1 MKYIVGD
8 KFKINMID
16 YNSVIQQDDIIEI
29 TECHPETS
37 QQYAHYKIIVNDND
51 RSSTI
56 LARILDEANVTFS
69 YNDINDINYMIFNIN
84 DNINKL
90 KSLL

>member
-1 MKYIVGD
+1 MKYKIGD

-16 YNSVIQQDDIIEI
+16 YNAFVKLDDIVEI

-37 QQYAHYKIIVNDND
+37 QQYAHYKIKCNYNNHEN
-51 RSSTI
+51 TI
-56 LARILDEANVTFS
+56 LAGKLDEANVIFS
-69 YNDINDINYMIFNIN
+69 YDDIGGMISNIN